1 MNPDFK
7 KLSFNPLMR
16 SEEVVRYS
24 GVYQSQPETLSVHIA
39 DVSMMSYIIAQTLNS
54 FGENLN
60 IGILLEKCL
69 IHDLDETL
77 TGDIPRNTKYA
88 NPKIKADL
96 DELQDEVLE
105 KILKYIPNDDII
117 DKCKNAKQ
125 GKEGLILTLSDMLG
139 VARRALQEVD
149 LRGNRTFLKVVEEL
163 GYHLDKLKTKV
174 DVEEFLPASRDWIMN
189 LIDDTIKTIHKL
201 HSENYKYIDEYQIS
215 DNVFIGR
222 S

>member
-1 MNPDFK
+1 M
-7 KLSFNPLMR
+7 
-16 SEEVVRYS
+16 
-24 GVYQSQPETLSVHIA
+24 
-39 DVSMMSYIIAQTLNS
+39 
-54 FGENLN
+54 
-60 IGILLEKCL
+60 
-69 IHDLDETL
+69 
-77 TGDIPRNTKYA
+77 
-88 NPKIKADL
+88 

-174 DVEEFLPASRDWIMN
+174 DVEEFLPASREWIMN